1 MQEATIFQT
10 GDRRNRVNMLK
21 YGKGM
26 ITFCQYI
33 DGEPASSMVE
43 AE

>member
-21 YGKGM
+21 YRKGM
-26 ITFCQYI
+26 TTFYQYI